1 MRRTEGP
8 IWAVD
13 GGAKPDNAD
22 LKKYEIFGDL
32 ETDYNTFMLLCDGE
46 NILASK
52 DKDEILTDL
61 IKKKEA
67 WVATA
72 EMEKNEDDLSL
83 LLDKIDVA
91 RKIIE
96 YYSKP

>member
-1 MRRTEGP
+1 MRRTEEP

-13 GGAKPDNAD
+13 EDAKSDSAD

-46 NILASK
+46 NSLASK
-52 DKDEILTDL
+52 NKDEILTDL

-72 EMEKNEDDLSL
+72 EMERNEDNLNL
-83 LLDKIDVA
+83 LLAKIDVA

-96 YYSKP
+96 HYSKP